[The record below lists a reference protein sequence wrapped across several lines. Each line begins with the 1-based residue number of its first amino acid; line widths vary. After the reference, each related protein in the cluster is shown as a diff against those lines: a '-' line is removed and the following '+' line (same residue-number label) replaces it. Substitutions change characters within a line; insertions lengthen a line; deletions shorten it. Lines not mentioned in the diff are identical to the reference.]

1 MMISGDKQ
9 LNYKQTIDYLSKNSK
24 MIILDFYHYM
34 ELPAKIYTLA
44 TIACLILDLVAAL
57 IFLIF
62 EGKRDGRGVIFLAN
76 HFIVILSFYFDIFM
90 VAYGAHLMTRL
101 P

>member
-1 MMISGDKQ
+1 M
-9 LNYKQTIDYLSKNSK
+9 SKNSK

-34 ELPAKIYTLA
+34 ELPAKIYTLV
-44 TIACLILDLVAAL
+44 TLVCIALDLVAAL

-62 EGKRDGRGVIFLAN
+62 EGKKDGRGVIFLAK
-76 HFIVILSFYFDIFM
+76 HFIVILSFYLDVFLF
-90 VAYGAHLMTRL
+90 AYGAHLVTRI